1 MKQSTRGNDV
11 IRRQRSLYAF
21 TAVAALMFV
30 ACGGGGNSDST
41 TAPTAGLTTEPA
53 ASETTA
59 ASVDE
64 TTAASVDETTA
75 ATEPAAPAGWT
86 ADTSAC
92 ADPERAEQPI
102 ESAIK
107 IGSAMPLSGGPA
119 AAFGPVKDGFQLYLD
134 YADAQGLLPGYTI
147 SADIRDDQ
155 YDSTQTPGVVDGLI
169 DDGVDIF
176 AGIIGTPNNLA
187 VRDTLN
193 EECIPQLLAL
203 TGSPAWGDS
212 TNYPWLTGALI
223 PYDTEA
229 SIYATKLNE
238 LKPGA
243 KVALYYINNEFGK
256 AYIDEFKKKADEFGF
271 EIVDE
276 QTVEPNDNNPP
287 ITQVGS
293 IAGKLPDAIVAIPL
307 GLQCPTFLAELA
319 NAKAQAAGWNP
330 PVFVTNTCASKL
342 FFGLAGPAAEGVYT
356 SNNLL
361 DSNDPKN
368 AAEPGIKTFL
378 DAYAAAGLTGDPGV
392 TEAGWSVGE
401 ATVNILNAALDSGTL
416 SRKSIIE
423 AARNLTFTP
432 SLGRPGVQ
440 YKMNG
445 DEDAFSYETLQVLQW
460 SVATQT
466 FTEIGEP
473 ITEYEH

>member
-1 MKQSTRGNDV
+1 MTK
-11 IRRQRSLYAF
+11 RQRNFYVC
-21 TAVAALMFV
+21 TATAALV
-30 ACGGGGNSDST
+30 LAACGGGGGNSSDTSS
-41 TAPTAGLTTEPA
+41 APTAGGTTAPA
-53 ASETTA
+53 AETTA
-59 ASVDE
+59 AATE
-64 TTAASVDETTA
+64 TTAGSDATTA

-86 ADTSAC
+86 VDTSNC
-92 ADPERAEQPI
+92 ADPARAEQPI
-102 ESAIK
+102 EGEVK
-107 IGSAMPLSGGPA
+107 IGAAMPLSGGPA
-119 AAFGPVKDGFQLYLD
+119 AAFGPVKDGFQLYLN
-134 YADAQGLLPGYTI
+134 YADGKGLLPGYKI
-147 SADIRDDQ
+147 SVDVRDDQ
-155 YDSTQTPGVVDGLI
+155 YDATQTPGVVNGLI
-169 DDGVDIF
+169 DDGVDFF
-176 AGIIGTPNNLA
+176 AGIIGTPNNLS

-193 EECIPQLLAL
+193 EECIPQLLNL
-203 TGSPAWGDS
+203 TGSPSWGQIAD
-212 TNYPWLTGALI
+212 YPWTTGALV

-256 AYIDEFKKKADEFGF
+256 AYIDEFKKKATEFGF

-319 NAKAQAAGWNP
+319 NAKAQTAGWNP

-342 FFGLAGPAAEGVYT
+342 FFGLAGPAADGVYT
-356 SNNLL
+356 SNNLV

-368 AAEPGIKTFL
+368 ATNPGIKTFL
-378 DAYAAAGLTGDPGV
+378 DEYAAAGLAGDPGV

-401 ATVNILNAALDSGTL
+401 STVAILNAALKTGTL

-423 AARNLTFTP
+423 AARNLTYTP
-432 SLGRPGVQ
+432 SLVRPGAQ

-445 DEDAFSYETLQVLQW
+445 ADDPFAFETLQVLQW
-460 SVATQT
+460 SATSGT
-466 FTEIGEP
+466 FTEIGDP
-473 ITEYEH
+473 ITQYEH

>member
-1 MKQSTRGNDV
+1 VYVFG
-11 IRRQRSLYAF
+11 A
-21 TAVAALMFV
+21 AAALV
-30 ACGGGGNSDST
+30 LAACGGGGNSSDST
-41 TAPTAGLTTEPA
+41 TGPTTVDAGTTAAPADETTI

-59 ASVDE
+59 AETDE
-64 TTAASVDETTA
+64 TTG
-75 ATEPAAPAGWT
+75 ATEPAAPSGWT

-92 ADPERAEQPI
+92 PDPERAEQPI
-102 ESAIK
+102 EGTIK

-119 AAFGPVKDGFQLYLD
+119 AAFGPVKDGFQLYID
-134 YADAQGLLPGYTI
+134 YASAQGLLPGYTI

-155 YDSTQTPGVVDGLI
+155 YDATQTPGVVEGLI

-176 AGIIGTPNNLA
+176 SGIIGSPNNLA

-203 TGSPAWGDS
+203 TGSPAWGDVA
-212 TNYPWLTGALI
+212 NYPWLTGALI

-229 SIYATKLNE
+229 AIYATKLNE

-256 AYIDEFKKKADEFGF
+256 AYIDEFKKRADEFGF

-356 SNNLL
+356 SNHLL

-368 AAEPGIKTFL
+368 AANPAVKTFL

-392 TEAGWSVGE
+392 TSAGWNVGE
-401 ATVNILNAALDSGTL
+401 ATVNILKAAVESGTL

-423 AARNLTFTP
+423 AARNLTYTP
-432 SLGRPGVQ
+432 SLGREGVQ
-440 YKMNG
+440 YKMAG
-445 DEDAFSYETLQVLQW
+445 DTDSFTFETLQVLQW

-466 FTEIGEP
+466 FTEVGDP
-473 ITEYEH
+473 ITQYEH

>member
-1 MKQSTRGNDV
+1 VTK
-11 IRRQRSLYAF
+11 RQRNLYAF
-21 TAVAALMFV
+21 SATAVLVLA

-41 TAPTAGLTTEPA
+41 TAATTGGGGTTAAVAT
-53 ASETTA
+53 ETTA
-59 ASVDE
+59 ASA
-64 TTAASVDETTA
+64 TTAAAAVDDTTA
-75 ATEPAAPAGWT
+75 ATEPAAAAGWT

-102 ESAIK
+102 EGDVK

-134 YADAQGLLPGYTI
+134 YASAQGLLPGYTI
-147 SADIRDDQ
+147 TADIRDDQ
-155 YDSTQTPGVVDGLI
+155 YDATQTPGVVDGLI
-169 DDGVDIF
+169 DDGVDF
-176 AGIIGTPNNLA
+176 FSGIIGSPNNLA

-203 TGSPAWGDS
+203 TGSPAWGEIAD
-212 TNYPWLTGALI
+212 YPWTTGALV

-256 AYIDEFKKKADEFGF
+256 AYIDEFKKKAEEFGF

-293 IAGKLPDAIVAIPL
+293 IASKLPDAIVAIPL

-319 NAKAQAAGWNP
+319 NAKAQTAGWAP

-342 FFGLAGPAAEGVYT
+342 FFGLAGAAAEGVYT
-356 SNNLL
+356 SNNLV

-368 AAEPGIKTFL
+368 ATNASIKTYL

-401 ATVNILNAALDSGTL
+401 ATVNILNAALETGTL

-423 AARNLTFTP
+423 AARNLTFAP
-432 SLGRPGVQ
+432 SLGREGVQ

-445 DEDAFSYETLQVLQW
+445 ADDAFSYETLQVLQW
-460 SVATQT
+460 SFATQT
-466 FTEIGEP
+466 FTEIGDP

>member
-1 MKQSTRGNDV
+1 VYVFG
-11 IRRQRSLYAF
+11 
-21 TAVAALMFV
+21 TAAALV
-30 ACGGGGNSDST
+30 LAACGGGGSSSDST
-41 TAPTAGLTTEPA
+41 TGPTTGDAGTTAAPADETTI

-59 ASVDE
+59 AETDE
-64 TTAASVDETTA
+64 TTG
-75 ATEPAAPAGWT
+75 ATEPAAPSGWT

-102 ESAIK
+102 EGTIK

-119 AAFGPVKDGFQLYLD
+119 AAFGPVKDGFQLYID
-134 YADAQGLLPGYTI
+134 YASAQGLLPGYTI

-155 YDSTQTPGVVDGLI
+155 YDATQTPGVVEGLI

-176 AGIIGTPNNLA
+176 SGIIGSPNNLA

-203 TGSPAWGDS
+203 TGSPAWGDVA
-212 TNYPWLTGALI
+212 NYPWLTGALI

-256 AYIDEFKKKADEFGF
+256 AYIDEFKKRADEFGF

-319 NAKAQAAGWNP
+319 NAKAQTAGWNP

-356 SNNLL
+356 SNHLV

-368 AAEPGIKTFL
+368 ATNPAVKTFL

-392 TEAGWSVGE
+392 TSAGWNVGE
-401 ATVNILNAALDSGTL
+401 ATVNILKAAIESGTL

-423 AARNLTFTP
+423 AARNLTYTP
-432 SLGRPGVQ
+432 SLGREGVQ
-440 YKMNG
+440 YKMAG
-445 DEDAFSYETLQVLQW
+445 DTDGFTFETLQVLQW

-466 FTEIGEP
+466 FTEIGAP
-473 ITEYEH
+473 ISQYEH

>member
-1 MKQSTRGNDV
+1 MNNR
-11 IRRQRSLYAF
+11 RSLYAF
-21 TAVAALMFV
+21 TATAVLVLA
-30 ACGGGGNSDST
+30 ACGGGGNSADTSPGPAPVPVTAGDST
-41 TAPTAGLTTEPA
+41 TTS
-53 ASETTA
+53 ASAETTA
-59 ASVDE
+59 APE
-64 TTAASVDETTA
+64 GTTA

-86 ADTSAC
+86 VDTSTC
-92 ADPERAEQPI
+92 ADPERAEKPI
-102 ESAIK
+102 VGDVK
-107 IGSAMPLSGGPA
+107 IGAAVPLSGGPA

-134 YADAQGLLPGYTI
+134 YADSQGLLPGYTI
-147 SADIRDDQ
+147 TANIQDDQ
-155 YDSTQTPGVVDGLI
+155 YDATQTPGVVDGLI
-169 DDGVDIF
+169 DGGVDLF
-176 AGIIGTPNNLA
+176 SGIIGTPNNLS

-193 EECIPQLLAL
+193 EECIPQLAAL
-203 TGSPAWGDS
+203 TGSPSWGDVAH
-212 TNYPWLTGALI
+212 YPWTTGALV

-256 AYIDEFKKKADEFGF
+256 AYIDEFKKRATEFGF

-287 ITQVGS
+287 VTQVGS
-293 IAGKLPDAIVAIPL
+293 IASKTPDAIIAIPL
-307 GLQCPTFLAELA
+307 GLQCPSFLTELA
-319 NAKAQAAGWNP
+319 NAKAQTAGWNP
-330 PVFVTNTCASKL
+330 PVFLTNTCASKL

-368 AAEPGIKTFL
+368 AAEPGVKTFL
-378 DAYAAAGLTGDPGV
+378 DQYAAAGLTGDPGV

-401 ATVNILNAALDSGTL
+401 ATVNILNAALKTGTL

-445 DEDAFSYETLQVLQW
+445 ETDPFAFQTLQVLQW
-460 SVATQT
+460 SVASQT
-466 FTEIGEP
+466 FTEVGDP
-473 ITEYEH
+473 ITQYES